1 MTFEELV
8 DEYRRAEDE
17 AKAARARADEAQA
30 AVAAFLRESS
40 AKTMIATLGDRD
52 YKVTVVERET
62 IKFDEKTMLH
72 DLGKRRFSKI
82 AQLKLD
88 RVLLERAVAAGEIS
102 HEYLA
107 KVSIVAKSSPYV
119 RITDCTGDAD
129 A

>member
-8 DEYRRAEDE
+8 EIYQNAENE

-30 AVAAFLRESS
+30 AVTAFLRERSQKS
-40 AKTMIATLGDRD
+40 LVATVHNQV
-52 YKVTVVERET
+52 YKVTLVERET

-72 DLGKRRFSKI
+72 DLGKRRFAKI

-88 RVLLERAVAAGEIS
+88 RTLLEAAVAAGEIS

-107 KVSIVAKSSPYV
+107 KVSLVSKSKPYV
-119 RITDCTGDAD
+119 TMSEVVDPNA
-129 A
+129 